1 MKRRGGGSI
10 ENRLY
15 TRLYLTR
22 GSHSHAERPCL
33 RTFHATQ
40 RGSLCQDV
48 AEGSSGAHLL

>member
-1 MKRRGGGSI
+1 VPAVSTLPTFGS
-10 ENRLY
+10 Y
-15 TRLYLTR
+15 TR